1 MPMDIITL
9 DRAQK
14 SYERRNFH
22 IGNHLASFYGLA
34 KLRSPASGRLLRRAH
49 KRNPQFAHQSR
60 RADKVF
66 QPERKSLRCNRKDAL
81 RFSPSLFLATFVRN
95 RTFSRRR
102 LRRAC
107 ETMGRIPSLPARS
120 KSQTGFQGNSSKQE
134 QRRCAVVSPVY
145 CLTHGQGTCSI
156 EVTSTS
162 NPLNLTLSATVFSGT
177 KDFNH
182 LFLLDRN

>member
-162 NPLNLTLSATVFSGT
+162 NPLNLTLSATVFIGT
-177 KDFNH
+177 KDFKH
-182 LFLLDRN
+182 LFLLD